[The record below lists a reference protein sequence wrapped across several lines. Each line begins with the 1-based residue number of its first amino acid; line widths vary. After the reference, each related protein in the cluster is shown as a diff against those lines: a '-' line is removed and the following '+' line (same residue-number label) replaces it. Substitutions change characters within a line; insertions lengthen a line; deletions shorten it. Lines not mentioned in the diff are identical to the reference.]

1 MNDFLLTD
9 KMIAEAIYVH
19 RQLGPGLLE
28 NTYQSCLFYRLV
40 QAGMKVEKEKP
51 LPVIFD
57 RVQIECGYRLD
68 LVVNDQVVLELKS
81 IKKLKDIHLAQMIT
95 YLKLSK
101 YPTGLLMNFNVI
113 RLVDG
118 LRRVKA

>member
-9 KMIAEAIYVH
+9 KIIAEAIYVH
-19 RQLGPGLLE
+19 KYLGPGLLE
-28 NTYQSCLFYRLV
+28 STYQSCLFHRLV

-57 RVQIECGYRLD
+57 GVQIECGYRLD
-68 LVVNDQVVLELKS
+68 LVINDQVVLELKS

-118 LRRVKA
+118 LRRVKV

>member
-9 KMIAEAIYVH
+9 KIITEAIYVH
-19 RQLGPGLLE
+19 KHMGPGLLE
-28 NTYQSCLFYRLV
+28 STYQSCPFHRLV

-57 RVQIECGYRLD
+57 GVQIECGYRLD
-68 LVVNDQVVLELKS
+68 LVVYDQVVLELKS

-118 LRRVKA
+118 LRRVKV

>member
-9 KMIAEAIYVH
+9 KIIAEAIYVH

-28 NTYQSCLFYRLV
+28 STYQSCLFYRLV
-40 QAGMKVEKEKP
+40 QAGLKVEKEKS

-57 RVQIECGYRLD
+57 GVQIECGYRLD
-68 LVVNDQVVLELKS
+68 LVVEDQVVLELKS

-95 YLKLSK
+95 YLKLGK
-101 YPTGLLMNFNVI
+101 YPTGLLMNFNVA